1 MDDIKDT
8 EVRIIGGYP
17 EGVCRQFNPT
27 CRHIS
32 ENGRC
37 KNAACKHFQVANLSD
52 TGVLMYYI
60 AQMQR
65 ELVEIRKQIKTR

>member
-1 MDDIKDT
+1 MDNIKDT
-8 EVRIIGGYP
+8 EIRIIGGYK
-17 EGVCRQFNPT
+17 EGVCREFNPT

-37 KNAACKHFQVANLSD
+37 TNTACKHFQAANLSD
-52 TGVLMYYI
+52 TGVLVYYI

-65 ELVEIRKQIKTR
+65 ELIEIKKQIKTR